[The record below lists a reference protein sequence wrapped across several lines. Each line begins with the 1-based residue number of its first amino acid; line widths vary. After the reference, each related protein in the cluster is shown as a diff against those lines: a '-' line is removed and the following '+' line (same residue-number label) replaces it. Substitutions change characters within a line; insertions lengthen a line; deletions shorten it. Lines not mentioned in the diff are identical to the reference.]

1 MKGRKL
7 LAVGKET
14 PEEVKG
20 ERQRTSVS
28 IVMKMYENFILKP
41 ITIYT
46 YKIINYSRPVTKPQA
61 YLHINPS
68 QLLILSNF

>member
-7 LAVGKET
+7 LAVGKE
-14 PEEVKG
+14 PAEEVKS

-28 IVMKMYENFILKP
+28 IEINMYENFILKP
-41 ITIYT
+41 ITMYT
-46 YKIINYSRPVTKPQA
+46 YKIINYSRPVTKQRA

-68 QLLILSNF
+68 QLLIVSNF